1 MAQIKGVSITAT
13 TVKELKATI
22 DELRG
27 ALLQLSKADEQYDEK
42 VQQLQA
48 HQAKLNEVMALTSK
62 ATMQEKQAISAVAGS
77 YDELVAK
84 AAQLRKEWRA
94 IEIGTPEW
102 TKQAEEINK
111 ITTQLKDADAAIGNH
126 QRKVGDYT
134 GGVIDAFAQLRGE
147 IKKYKAE
154 LLQAEEGSEEYR
166 QALAK
171 LGEAQFRMKDMTEQ
185 AKYAVADVGEVLGAV
200 SKTAQGVVGGF
211 NAMQGVMALAGGESE
226 NLQKVMVKLQA
237 GMAIVQG
244 LQGLEGM
251 IDSVKGLRIVL
262 NNGVKSVMTFIKSLS
277 GVQMAFAGLG
287 IGAVVA
293 GIIAL
298 VNAFDDSAEAEAE
311 AERRIEQINRK
322 YEEFS
327 DTLKDISVAASK
339 ANLDII
345 VEYAN
350 KLKAS
355 SGDIESIARAIE
367 GLNKQLE
374 SADKEALNRQLQTA
388 RDFVNK
394 TQAEVDS
401 AERAYQAMYDFLT
414 HFEYQKWYHTWAEAR
429 EEAAEALSGEK
440 RALDALRDSLKQ
452 GQKEVESLEEKQRE
466 SLKRIQL
473 DYIRDQKKAIEEARD
488 ILDTYYA
495 DSLSDRERELYILN
509 KQALNDLSVL
519 SQSGANAEAILK
531 ANEYWAKK
539 KAAINEKYY
548 KKELEGRE
556 RAADLQRSMEIHI
569 AQDQQERWQ
578 RFADEREAMLEK
590 AMEEFAQAADFIER
604 EAQAAEDELTSWA
617 DTYLKGVDA
626 ERQGIEK
633 NIEAVKQDEA
643 EKLRYANIS
652 KDTEKERAKAI
663 YDIKQQS
670 LFEEAALLRQGLES
684 GVLYG
689 EQRVEAEERIA
700 QIERDIAYNTAE
712 YKIEQNQRAASTIVR
727 VLSSS
732 ANAMGNILGS
742 IADMYEQEG
751 EANQEAMEKAKNLR
765 IAGATMDMLGGVVA
779 ALSGLFTDK
788 SGPWDFILA
797 GLQATSI
804 LASGIANISK
814 IEQTDVSGK
823 SSGGTSG
830 TSAIVSAPTIVQQVP
845 ITRTLTGVAEEER
858 LNQASRVY
866 VVYDDIAQVG
876 RKVEVTETETT
887 F

>member
-94 IEIGTPEW
+94 MEIGTPQW
-102 TKQAEEINK
+102 TKQAEEINN

-154 LLQAEEGSEEYR
+154 LLQAEEGSEEYE

-251 IDSVKGLRIVL
+251 IDSVKGLQIVL
-262 NNGVKSVMTFIKSLS
+262 NGGIRRVVAFAKSLS
-277 GVQMAFAGLG
+277 TMKLALAGLG
-287 IGAVVA
+287 AVGAIG

-298 VNAFDDSAEAEAE
+298 
-311 AERRIEQINRK
+311 INK
-322 YEEFS
+322 F
-327 DTLKDISVAASK
+327 SK
-339 ANLDII
+339 ANEVAEKSTETIERFERQYQHLQAVLKDKEIIGDIFDAKKLQDFAEKVSKSYGDINKIIGALFSLRYNANNPNTSVLDAQIAELNKFI
-345 VEYAN
+345 VEQENFLDQLINGEESGKKNLEAIDRIN
-350 KLKAS
+350 KGI
-355 SGDIESIARAIE
+355 GDAIDE
-367 GLNKQLE
+367 RTRLLI
-374 SADKEALNRQLQTA
+374 
-388 RDFVNK
+388 
-394 TQAEVDS
+394 
-401 AERAYQAMYDFLT
+401 ERAKVGGNAVV
-414 HFEYQKWYHTWAEAR
+414 
-429 EEAAEALSGEK
+429 
-440 RALDALRDSLKQ
+440 
-452 GQKEVESLEEKQRE
+452 KEVEQIGKINDKL
-466 SLKRIQL
+466 
-473 DYIRDQKKAIEEARD
+473 
-488 ILDTYYA
+488 YYA
-495 DSLSDRERELYILN
+495 LVNNRPYAKELDDLRKEWADATLLYIQYGLN
-509 KQALNDLSVL
+509 TDLIDEYYEKKI
-519 SQSGANAEAILK
+519 AEIQEKIKEASERIARYAAERTAK
-531 ANEYWAKK
+531 NQEAFWAEV
-539 KAAINEKYY
+539 N
-548 KKELEGRE
+548 
-556 RAADLQRSMEIHI
+556 
-569 AQDQQERWQ
+569 
-578 RFADEREAMLEK
+578 EAMEK
-590 AMEEFAQAADFIER
+590 AREKTREEVDQAADFIER
-604 EAQAAEDELTSWA
+604 EAQATEDELTSWA

-633 NIEAVKQDEA
+633 NIEAVKQGEA

-652 KDTEKERAKAI
+652 KSTEKERAKAI

-670 LFEEAALLRQGLES
+670 LFDEAALLRQGLES

-797 GLQATSI
+797 GIQAASI

-814 IEQTDVSGK
+814 IKQTDVSGK
-823 SSGGTSG
+823 TSGGTSG
-830 TSAIVSAPTIVQQVP
+830 TSAIVSAPAIVQQVP

>member
-94 IEIGTPEW
+94 MEIGTPEW

-126 QRKVGDYT
+126 QRNVGNYA
-134 GGVIDAFAQLRGE
+134 GGVIDAFTQLRGE

-171 LGEAQFRMKDMTEQ
+171 LGEAQFRMKDMAEQ

-251 IDSVKGLRIVL
+251 IDSVKGLQIVL
-262 NNGVKSVMTFIKSLS
+262 NGGIKRVVAFVKSLGALKTAIIST
-277 GVQMAFAGLG
+277 GV
-287 IGAVVA
+287 GALVVA
-293 GIIAL
+293 LGTLIGKLSEANNEMEKGSGFAEKYNEGIRKALQALDDTFSEIKDDTVQFKIRDIKRLSEELKNAGGEASYAAKKVEEFNESVDWRKNREREAEIEAIDKRIGIWLAQREALQAAGKNNKLYYEDEINELTYKRNQLVLEQQQDIVKNAEAIVKIEEEIAL
-298 VNAFDDSAEAEAE
+298 
-311 AERRIEQINRK
+311 
-322 YEEFS
+322 
-327 DTLKDISVAASK
+327 SK
-339 ANLDII
+339 
-345 VEYAN
+345 
-350 KLKAS
+350 
-355 SGDIESIARAIE
+355 
-367 GLNKQLE
+367 
-374 SADKEALNRQLQTA
+374 
-388 RDFVNK
+388 
-394 TQAEVDS
+394 
-401 AERAYQAMYDFLT
+401 
-414 HFEYQKWYHTWAEAR
+414 
-429 EEAAEALSGEK
+429 
-440 RALDALRDSLKQ
+440 
-452 GQKEVESLEEKQRE
+452 
-466 SLKRIQL
+466 
-473 DYIRDQKKAIEEARD
+473 
-488 ILDTYYA
+488 
-495 DSLSDRERELYILN
+495 LSDREKELYLFRQELLKRVELYKKMGVDIT
-509 KQALNDLSVL
+509 ALVKY
-519 SQSGANAEAILK
+519 GR
-531 ANEYWAKK
+531 KK
-539 KAAINEKYY
+539 RSEINEKYD
-548 KKELEGRE
+548 KKDLEDRE

-578 RFADEREAMLEK
+578 RFADEREAMLKK
-590 AMEEFAQAADFIER
+590 AMEGFAQAADFIER
-604 EAQAAEDELTSWA
+604 EAQAAEEELTSWA

-633 NIEAVKQDEA
+633 NIEAVKQVEA

-670 LFEEAALLRQGLES
+670 LFDEAALLRQGLES

-797 GLQATSI
+797 GIQAASI

-814 IEQTDVSGK
+814 IKQTDVSGK
-823 SSGGTSG
+823 RSGGTSG
-830 TSAIVSAPTIVQQVP
+830 TSAIVSAPAIVQQVP